1 MRVLLVRRGTTGVLP
16 TSNIQSRFASQH
28 RFPVELCP
36 FRIRLLSVRNLEG
49 RGRISDGRVRS
60 DFIKRDGIALTGG
73 AIRADTS
80 PNGGANP
87 RIQREEA
94 RKQWSMDWVSLLVGL
109 NEVSH
114 AEDVVDETNLSV
126 DVEARRR
133 RG

>member
-1 MRVLLVRRGTTGVLP
+1 MSCQHQTFRVA
-16 TSNIQSRFASQH
+16 FASQQH

-49 RGRISDGRVRS
+49 RGRTSNERVRS

-73 AIRADTS
+73 AIRADIF

-87 RIQREEA
+87 RIERQEA
-94 RKQWSMDWVSLLVGL
+94 RKQWSMGWVSLLVGL
-109 NEVSH
+109 SGVSH
-114 AEDVVDETNLSV
+114 AEDVVDEVDLNV